1 MKKGRFLISIAVL
14 LLVIFM
20 IPAGP
25 AGAAKPIV
33 IGAFRSE
40 VLIASMDLV
49 SKYKVPN
56 WEPSPRALGFRKNS

>member
-1 MKKGRFLISIAVL
+1 MKKGTILFSIAVL
-14 LLVIFM
+14 ITTLLI

-25 AGAAKPIV
+25 VGAAKPIV